1 MVWAQEALQSAPERR
16 LLFVY
21 LANDIMQNS
30 RRKGAEFVKEFGEQL
45 KNVLPEAYTNS
56 SESVRSKLMRL
67 IGIWEERRV
76 LESDV
81 LNDLRVR
88 MMSHSGPETM
98 SEPRVEASNAA
109 GSTTTPAVP
118 SPLEPSPTEATPKSH
133 SPRRAGLP
141 LPEFLDSLNEGS
153 FAEKLQ
159 AERDRDLPMGALS
172 TDGPELDALEPELL
186 TKAAT
191 LLPTHIEQLKQEL
204 AERQALL
211 LLLAAACEKQ
221 AAHFPRLQGAIG
233 ECEEVL
239 ERVKGRTETDKAS
252 DRERIMIDVKEGQ
265 YSPSDN

>member
-159 AERDRDLPMGALS
+159 ERAKQIS
-172 TDGPELDALEPELL
+172 TYPDHPPNVFPPSKPDHHTHSHLI
-186 TKAAT
+186 
-191 LLPTHIEQLKQEL
+191 PTHTAHHFFCPHLIPVISQFPSPPRIM
-204 AERQALL
+204 APALML
-211 LLLAAACEKQ
+211 GGARSRPPDGCAVHGRARIGCLRARATHQGGDAAAD
-221 AAHFPRLQGAIG
+221 
-233 ECEEVL
+233 
-239 ERVKGRTETDKAS
+239 T
-252 DRERIMIDVKEGQ
+252 
-265 YSPSDN
+265 Y